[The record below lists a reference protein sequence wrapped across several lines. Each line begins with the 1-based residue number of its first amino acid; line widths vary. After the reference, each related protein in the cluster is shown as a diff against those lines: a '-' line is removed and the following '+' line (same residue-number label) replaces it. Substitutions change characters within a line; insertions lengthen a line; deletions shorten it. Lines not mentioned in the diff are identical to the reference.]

1 MSREQAERREA
12 STQSREE
19 RGNWLKPA
27 LVEAGR
33 TKTYLGA
40 QYQRLARRIGASRA
54 ATAVAH
60 SIVVIL
66 HHVIRTGQGF
76 MDMGQHYFEQRNLA
90 AIAPPTD
97 APPGTLGPQDSRPS
111 LLTYLFSY
119 HR

>member
-27 LVEAGR
+27 LVEASRSAGR
-33 TKTYLGA
+33 SKTYLGA

-60 SIVVIL
+60 SIIVIL

-76 MDMGQHYFEQRNLA
+76 MDMGQHYFEQRNRA
-90 AIAPPTD
+90 AIARQLMRRLER
-97 APPGTLGPQDSRPS
+97 LGLKIAVQAS
-111 LLTYLFSY
+111 
-119 HR
+119 